1 MIQLK
6 NATVRFGEK
15 AVLDDFSFTLP
26 ETGVTCLL
34 GPSGCGKTTLARV
47 LAGLQTLQTGTLT
60 GIAPGQTAFVFQEDR
75 LLPWLTARENVAAV
89 LPKARRGEADRFLA
103 DFELPEAAD
112 LLPRELSG
120 GMQRRVALARG
131 FAYGGN
137 LLILDEPFKGLDQDL
152 ARRLYPLVLEA
163 ARTKPVLLITHHP
176 QEAEALGTVLRLSGP
191 PLVKNRPSDF

>member
-1 MIQLK
+1 MIELRR
-6 NATVRFGEK
+6 ATVRYGDK
-15 AVLDDFSFTLP
+15 TVLEDFSFSLP
-26 ETGVTCLL
+26 DSGVTCLL

-47 LAGLQTLQTGTLT
+47 LAGLTVPESGTLT
-60 GIAPGQTAFVFQEDR
+60 GVSPGQTAFVFQEDR

-103 DFELPEAAD
+103 AFELSEATD
-112 LLPRELSG
+112 LRPGELSG

-131 FAYGGN
+131 FAYGGS

-152 ARRLYPLVLEA
+152 VRRLYPLVRQA
-163 ARTKPVLLITHHP
+163 AATKPVLLITHQP

-191 PLVKNRPSDF
+191 PLHIEA

>member
-1 MIQLK
+1 MIQLR

-15 AVLDDFSFTLP
+15 TVLENFSFTLP
-26 ETGVTCLL
+26 DGGVTCLL

-47 LAGLQTLQTGTLT
+47 LAGLTPPGSGTLT

-89 LPKARRGEADRFLA
+89 LPRANRGEADRFLA
-103 DFELPEAAD
+103 AFELSQAGD

-131 FAYGGN
+131 FAYGGR

-152 ARRLYPLVLEA
+152 VRRLYPLVLEA
-163 ARTKPVLLITHHP
+163 AGTKPVLLITHQP

-191 PLVKNRPSDF
+191 PLQIQK